1 MYIEKEIKEKVD
13 LCDESGRLNEKAVGW
28 SRKPLHRCNLRG
40 NWLRKKQ
47 WNYWY
52 VMNDN
57 CFFSATIA
65 MLDYAAIIFIYYLD
79 IETLEFEEK
88 TIISPFGQGTDMS
101 ETVDETVRFS
111 NEKTELIFSKED
123 DYTRLIVKANNFN
136 NKKLKANIKVFQPNK
151 IESIN
156 VVIPW
161 TNRKFQFT
169 SKQSSLPATGKL
181 NIGNQTYEFKAEN
194 SFACLDFGRGIWP
207 YQTEWNWASGSGL
220 NNGVKIGLNF
230 GAGWTKDTGIT
241 ENGII
246 VDGQAE
252 KINEDIEFK
261 YNQEDLMEPWSFKTV
276 ETDRIDLKFQPIY
289 KRVAK
294 TNFIL
299 IKSKMNQMIGYYSGK
314 IKFRDK
320 KININKLPGTTEEH
334 EVRW

>member
-1 MYIEKEIKEKVD
+1 MYIEKEIRKQVD
-13 LCDESGRLNEKAVGW
+13 LCDESGRLNKEAVGW

-52 VMNDN
+52 VMNDD

-79 IETLEFEEK
+79 INSLEFEEK

-101 ETVDETVRFS
+101 ETVDETVRF
-111 NEKTELIFSKED
+111 NNDKTEVIFAKED
-123 DYTRLIVKANNFN
+123 NYTRLIIKTDDFK
-136 NKKLKANIKVFQPNK
+136 NKELKANIKVFQPDNLD
-151 IESIN
+151 SIN

-161 TNRKFQFT
+161 NERKFQFT
-169 SKQSSLPATGKL
+169 SKQSGLPAEGKL
-181 NIGNQTYEFKAEN
+181 NIGEQVYDFSVEN

-207 YQTEWNWASGSGL
+207 YRSKWNWASGTGL

-230 GAGWTKDTGIT
+230 GAGWTDNTGIT

-252 KINEDIEFK
+252 KINEDIRFD
-261 YNQEDLMEPWSFKTV
+261 YNPADIMEPWSLTTT
-276 ETDRIDLKFQPIY
+276 ETDRIDLKFEPIY
-289 KRVAK
+289 HRIAK
-294 TNFIL
+294 TNLLL
-299 IKSKMNQMIGYYSGK
+299 IRSEMNQMIGYYSGI
-314 IKFRDK
+314 IKFQDQT
-320 KININKLPGTTEEH
+320 INIDSLPGTTEEH
-334 EVRW
+334 QVKW